1 MFWNYLTI
9 IYICWETSTDMKT
22 HIIALFLLI
31 GGALN
36 LFGETYITFSTDI
49 ISALLQ
55 KILGYPITL
64 SMIFTKTLK
73 DISG

>member
-1 MFWNYLTI
+1 
-9 IYICWETSTDMKT
+9 MKT

-36 LFGETYITFSTDI
+36 LFGENLHNFSTDI

>member
-36 LFGETYITFSTDI
+36 LFGENLHNFFNRYNFSFIT
-49 ISALLQ
+49 
-55 KILGYPITL
+55 TL

>member
-1 MFWNYLTI
+1 
-9 IYICWETSTDMKT
+9 MKT
-22 HIIALFLLI
+22 HIIALLLLT
-31 GGALN
+31 GGVLN

-49 ISALLQ
+49 ISASLQ
-55 KILGYPITL
+55 KILGYPITS